1 MPAFFSSLTAYAP
14 TIGHVFGPFLVVLGS
29 EMLVDWLKHAYIN
42 KFNNTRPA
50 IYGRFLDILAKDYY
64 SNAFGDQ
71 NLTKRLGLPV
81 IPLSCLFIRASMQ
94 TYHMF
99 LAAWIPTPVPSSATT
114 LASLQSHHTASTS
127 RIQTS
132 TVVALSQKLDDLLRT
147 IPSSISSLA
156 IYRYFTTAVV
166 IILLFLVL
174 LAVKL
179 VLGMLLLS
187 YSRSRYRSM
196 KEREKTSVHDVEG
209 GNGVGGWGIVEVDEN
224 KRRWIYEDDADG
236 LKALKEREAR
246 DRVRKERGTGEAA
259 FDKVKRYE
267 MVAKRIW

>member
-1 MPAFFSSLTAYAP
+1 M
-14 TIGHVFGPFLVVLGS
+14 GHVFGPFLVVLGS

-50 IYGRFLDILAKDYY
+50 IYGRFLDVLAKDYY

-99 LAAWIPTPVPSSATT
+99 LAAWIPAPVPSSATT
-114 LASLQSHHTASTS
+114 LTSLQSHRTAL
-127 RIQTS
+127 IPTS
-132 TVVALSQKLDDLLRT
+132 TVVALSQKLNDLLRT

-156 IYRYFTTAVV
+156 IYRHFTTAVV
-166 IILLFLVL
+166 VILLFLVL
-174 LAVKL
+174 LAIKL

-196 KEREKTSVHDVEG
+196 QGREKTSIHDAEG

-224 KRRWIYEDDADG
+224 KRRWIYQDDADG
-236 LKALKEREAR
+236 LKALKEREVR
-246 DRVRKERGTGEAA
+246 DRVKKERGTGEAT